1 MKRVLS
7 CLLILLFLFLTPGC
21 DTGGGAPSASPDA
34 SAKPKE
40 TATPT
45 PSPQMGGELKVP
57 LMAPDSFNP
66 LLTQSRDIL
75 NFLNLIF
82 EHPLVLDEKSRPA
95 PSLVEKWEV
104 SEDGRT
110 WTFHVRKD
118 VKWQNGQAMTGED
131 ILFTFQAL
139 QSGKLGSF
147 YEKNLAGNVNIVEAG
162 LRNNDPYTFFV
173 RLAEPSSEILDI
185 MTFPV
190 LSKNVYRSPEFMQK
204 EKGNLSMT
212 PIGTG
217 PYQADPSQPYNGTS
231 MKLVRNE
238 AWWNGKPYI
247 DTILARVY
255 QTNEEAR
262 VALGKGEM
270 DLVDT
275 MAVYANNYSD
285 LDKITGYKYL
295 TENYEFLALN
305 LDNPLFSDRNV
316 RKAIAYAIDRK
327 DIISRVYLNNAET
340 VDVPIPSNSWLY
352 DSAYRIYDY
361 DEKRA
366 SKLLKEAGWADSDG
380 DGVLDKTVEGE
391 KQDLTFTI
399 LTNSDNDFRRDV
411 AELISK
417 HLSLVGFRVQTEAV
431 DWEQLQGENM
441 QKHKF
446 DAILTGYYLD
456 YVPDLRFAFH
466 SSQIGKGKNN
476 FYRYQNPE
484 LDSLLDTA
492 AAAYK
497 EKDKKKA
504 YQKIQEHLVEELPV
518 ISLYFRTG
526 SLLVNNRVHGVKKV
540 RELNLYND
548 IKNWYLMDEK

>member
-139 QSGKLGSF
+139 QSGKLGSL
-147 YEKNLAGNVNIVEAG
+147 YEKDLAGNVNIVEAG

-173 RLAEPSSEILDI
+173 RLAEPSSEVLDI

-190 LSKNVYRSPEFMQK
+190 LSKNVYQSPEFMQK
-204 EKGNLSMT
+204 EKGNFSMT

-217 PYQADPSQPYNGTS
+217 PYQVDLSQPYNGTS

-238 AWWNGKPYI
+238 DWWNGKPYI
-247 DTILARVY
+247 DSILARVC

-262 VALGKGEM
+262 AALGKGEI

-305 LDNPLFSDRNV
+305 CNNPLFADKNV
-316 RKAIAYAIDRK
+316 RKAIAYAIDRT

-340 VDVPIPSNSWLY
+340 VDVPMPSNSWLY

-366 SKLLKEAGWADSDG
+366 AKLLKEAGWTDSDG
-380 DGVLDKTVEGE
+380 DGVLDKIVEGE
-391 KQDLTFTI
+391 KQDLAFTI

-431 DWEQLQGENM
+431 SWEQLQSENM

-492 AAAYK
+492 ATAYK

-504 YQKIQEHLVEELPV
+504 YQKIQEHLVGELPV

-526 SLLVNNRVHGVKKV
+526 SLLVNNRVHGVDKV
-540 RELNLYND
+540 RELNLYNN
-548 IKNWYLMDEK
+548 IKDWYLVNEK

>member
-21 DTGGGAPSASPDA
+21 DTGGGAPSDSPDA

-139 QSGKLGSF
+139 QSGKLGSL
-147 YEKNLAGNVNIVEAG
+147 YEKDLAGNVNIVEAG

-173 RLAEPSSEILDI
+173 RLAEPSSEVLDI

-190 LSKNVYRSPEFMQK
+190 LSKNVYQSPEFMQK
-204 EKGNLSMT
+204 EKGNFSMT

-217 PYQADPSQPYNGTS
+217 PYQVDLSQPYNGTS

-238 AWWNGKPYI
+238 DWWNGKPYI
-247 DTILARVY
+247 DSILARVC

-262 VALGKGEM
+262 AALGKGEI

-305 LDNPLFSDRNV
+305 CNNPLFADKNV
-316 RKAIAYAIDRK
+316 RKAIAYAIDRT

-340 VDVPIPSNSWLY
+340 VDVPMPSNSWLY

-366 SKLLKEAGWADSDG
+366 AKLLKEAGWTDSDG
-380 DGVLDKTVEGE
+380 DGVLDKIVEGE
-391 KQDLTFTI
+391 KQDLAFTI

-431 DWEQLQGENM
+431 SWEQLQSENM

-492 AAAYK
+492 ATAYK

-504 YQKIQEHLVEELPV
+504 YQKIQEHLVGELPV

-526 SLLVNNRVHGVKKV
+526 SLLVNNRVHGVDKV
-540 RELNLYND
+540 RELNLYNN
-548 IKNWYLMDEK
+548 IKDWYLVNEK

>member
-139 QSGKLGSF
+139 QSGKLGSL
-147 YEKNLAGNVNIVEAG
+147 YEKDLAGNVNIVEAG

-173 RLAEPSSEILDI
+173 RLAEPSSEVLDI

-190 LSKNVYRSPEFMQK
+190 LSKNVYQSPEFMQK
-204 EKGNLSMT
+204 EKGNFSMT

-217 PYQADPSQPYNGTS
+217 PYQVDLSQPYNGTS

-238 AWWNGKPYI
+238 DWWNGKPYI
-247 DTILARVY
+247 DSILARVC

-262 VALGKGEM
+262 AALGKGEI

-305 LDNPLFSDRNV
+305 CNNPLFADKNV
-316 RKAIAYAIDRK
+316 RKAIAYAIDRT

-431 DWEQLQGENM
+431 SWEQLQSENM

-504 YQKIQEHLVEELPV
+504 YQKIQEHLVGELPV

-526 SLLVNNRVHGVKKV
+526 SLLVNNRVHGVDKV
-540 RELNLYND
+540 RELNLYNN
-548 IKNWYLMDEK
+548 IKDWYLVNEK

>member
-139 QSGKLGSF
+139 QSGKLGSL
-147 YEKNLAGNVNIVEAG
+147 YEKDLAGNVNIVEAG

-173 RLAEPSSEILDI
+173 RLAEPSSEVLDI

-190 LSKNVYRSPEFMQK
+190 LSKNVYQSPELMQK
-204 EKGNLSMT
+204 EKGNFSMT

-217 PYQADPSQPYNGTS
+217 PYQVDLSQPYNGTS

-238 AWWNGKPYI
+238 DWWNGKPYI
-247 DTILARVY
+247 DSILARVC

-262 VALGKGEM
+262 AALGKGEI

-305 LDNPLFSDRNV
+305 CNNPLFADKNV
-316 RKAIAYAIDRK
+316 RKAIAYAIDRT

-340 VDVPIPSNSWLY
+340 VDVPMPSNSWLY

-366 SKLLKEAGWADSDG
+366 AKLLKEAGWTDSDG
-380 DGVLDKTVEGE
+380 DGVLDKIVEGE
-391 KQDLTFTI
+391 KQDLAFTI

-431 DWEQLQGENM
+431 SWEQLQSENM

-492 AAAYK
+492 ATAYK

-504 YQKIQEHLVEELPV
+504 YQKIQEHLVGELPV

-526 SLLVNNRVHGVKKV
+526 SLLVNNRVHGVDKV
-540 RELNLYND
+540 RELNLYNN
-548 IKNWYLMDEK
+548 IKDWYLVNEK

>member
-21 DTGGGAPSASPDA
+21 DTGGGAPSDSPDA

-139 QSGKLGSF
+139 QSGKLGSL
-147 YEKNLAGNVNIVEAG
+147 YEKDLAGNVNIVEAG

-190 LSKNVYRSPEFMQK
+190 LSKNVYQSPEFMQK
-204 EKGNLSMT
+204 EKGNFSMT

-217 PYQADPSQPYNGTS
+217 PYQVDLSQPYNGTS

-238 AWWNGKPYI
+238 DWWNGKPYI
-247 DTILARVY
+247 DSILARVC

-262 VALGKGEM
+262 AALGKGEI

-305 LDNPLFSDRNV
+305 CNNPLFADKNV
-316 RKAIAYAIDRK
+316 RKAIAYAIDRT

-340 VDVPIPSNSWLY
+340 VDVPMPSNSWLY

-366 SKLLKEAGWADSDG
+366 AKLLKEAGWTDSDG
-380 DGVLDKTVEGE
+380 DGVLDKIVEGE
-391 KQDLTFTI
+391 KQDLAFTI

-431 DWEQLQGENM
+431 SWEQLQSENM

-492 AAAYK
+492 ATAYK

-504 YQKIQEHLVEELPV
+504 YQKIQEHLVGELPV

-526 SLLVNNRVHGVKKV
+526 SLLVNNRVHGVDKV
-540 RELNLYND
+540 RELNLYNN
-548 IKNWYLMDEK
+548 IKDWYLVNEK

>member
-139 QSGKLGSF
+139 QSGKLGSL
-147 YEKNLAGNVNIVEAG
+147 YEKDLAGNVNIVEAG

-173 RLAEPSSEILDI
+173 RLAEPSSEVLGI

-190 LSKNVYRSPEFMQK
+190 LSKNVYQSPEFMQK
-204 EKGNLSMT
+204 EKGNFSMT

-217 PYQADPSQPYNGTS
+217 PYQVDLSQPYNGTS

-238 AWWNGKPYI
+238 DWWNGKPYI
-247 DTILARVY
+247 DSILARVC

-262 VALGKGEM
+262 AALGKGEI

-305 LDNPLFSDRNV
+305 CNNPLFADKNV
-316 RKAIAYAIDRK
+316 RKAIAYAIDRT

-340 VDVPIPSNSWLY
+340 VDVPMPSNSWLY

-366 SKLLKEAGWADSDG
+366 AKLLKEAGWTDSDG
-380 DGVLDKTVEGE
+380 DGVLDKIVEGE
-391 KQDLTFTI
+391 KQDLAFTI

-431 DWEQLQGENM
+431 SWEQLQSENM

-492 AAAYK
+492 ATAYK

-504 YQKIQEHLVEELPV
+504 YQKIQEHLVGELPV

-526 SLLVNNRVHGVKKV
+526 SLLVNNRVHGVDKV
-540 RELNLYND
+540 RELNLYNN
-548 IKNWYLMDEK
+548 IKDWYLVNEK

>member
-21 DTGGGAPSASPDA
+21 DAGDETPSASPDA

-66 LLTQSRDIL
+66 LLTQSKDVL

-82 EHPLVLDEKSRPA
+82 EHPLVLDENSRPT
-95 PSLVEKWEV
+95 PSLVAKWEV

>member
-1 MKRVLS
+1 
-7 CLLILLFLFLTPGC
+7 LLFLFLTPGC

-139 QSGKLGSF
+139 QSGKLGSL
-147 YEKNLAGNVNIVEAG
+147 YEKDLAGNVNIVEAG

-173 RLAEPSSEILDI
+173 RLAEPSSEVLDI

-190 LSKNVYRSPEFMQK
+190 LSKNVYQSPEFMQK
-204 EKGNLSMT
+204 EKGNFSMT

-217 PYQADPSQPYNGTS
+217 PYQVDLSQPYNGTS

-238 AWWNGKPYI
+238 DWWNGKPYI
-247 DTILARVY
+247 DSILARVC

-262 VALGKGEM
+262 AALGKGEI

-305 LDNPLFSDRNV
+305 CNNPLFADKNV
-316 RKAIAYAIDRK
+316 RKAIAYAIDRT

-340 VDVPIPSNSWLY
+340 VDVPMPSNSWLY

-366 SKLLKEAGWADSDG
+366 AKLLKEAGWTDSDG
-380 DGVLDKTVEGE
+380 DGVLDKIVEGE
-391 KQDLTFTI
+391 KQDLAFTI

-431 DWEQLQGENM
+431 SWEQLQSENM

-492 AAAYK
+492 ATAYK

-504 YQKIQEHLVEELPV
+504 YQKIQEHLVGELPV

-526 SLLVNNRVHGVKKV
+526 SLLVNNRVHGVDKV
-540 RELNLYND
+540 RELNLYNN
-548 IKNWYLMDEK
+548 IKDWYLVNEK

>member
-139 QSGKLGSF
+139 QSGKLGSL
-147 YEKNLAGNVNIVEAG
+147 YEKDLAGNVNIVEAG

-190 LSKNVYRSPEFMQK
+190 LSKNVYQSPEFMQK
-204 EKGNLSMT
+204 EKGNFSMT

-217 PYQADPSQPYNGTS
+217 PYQVDLSQPYNGTS

-238 AWWNGKPYI
+238 DWWNGKPYI
-247 DTILARVY
+247 DSILARVC

-262 VALGKGEM
+262 AALGKGEI

-305 LDNPLFSDRNV
+305 CNNPLFADKNV
-316 RKAIAYAIDRK
+316 RKAIAYAIDRT

-340 VDVPIPSNSWLY
+340 VDVPMPSNSWLY

-366 SKLLKEAGWADSDG
+366 AKLLKEAGWTDSDG
-380 DGVLDKTVEGE
+380 DGVLDKIVEGE
-391 KQDLTFTI
+391 KQDLAFTI

-431 DWEQLQGENM
+431 SWEQLQSENM

-492 AAAYK
+492 ATAYK

-504 YQKIQEHLVEELPV
+504 YQKIQEHLVGELPV

-526 SLLVNNRVHGVKKV
+526 SLLVNNRVHGVDKV
-540 RELNLYND
+540 RELNLYNN
-548 IKNWYLMDEK
+548 IKDWYLVNEK

>member
-139 QSGKLGSF
+139 QSGKLGSL
-147 YEKNLAGNVNIVEAG
+147 YEKDLAGNVNIVEAG

-190 LSKNVYRSPEFMQK
+190 LSKNVYQSPEFMQK
-204 EKGNLSMT
+204 EKGNFSMT

-217 PYQADPSQPYNGTS
+217 PYQVDLSQPYNGTS

-238 AWWNGKPYI
+238 DWWNGKPYI
-247 DTILARVY
+247 DSILARVC

-262 VALGKGEM
+262 AALGKGEI

-305 LDNPLFSDRNV
+305 CNNPLFADKNV
-316 RKAIAYAIDRK
+316 RKAIAYAIDRT

-340 VDVPIPSNSWLY
+340 VDVPMPSNSWLY

-366 SKLLKEAGWADSDG
+366 AKLLKEAGWTDSDG
-380 DGVLDKTVEGE
+380 DGVLDKIVEGE
-391 KQDLTFTI
+391 KQDLAFTI

-431 DWEQLQGENM
+431 SWEQLQSENM

-492 AAAYK
+492 ATAYR

-504 YQKIQEHLVEELPV
+504 YQKIQEHLVGELPV

-526 SLLVNNRVHGVKKV
+526 SLLVNNRVHGVDKV
-540 RELNLYND
+540 RELNLYNN
-548 IKNWYLMDEK
+548 IKDWYLVNEK

>member
-139 QSGKLGSF
+139 QSGKLGSL
-147 YEKNLAGNVNIVEAG
+147 YEKDLAGNVNIVEAG

-173 RLAEPSSEILDI
+173 RLAEPSSEVLDI

-190 LSKNVYRSPEFMQK
+190 LSKNVYQSPEFMQK
-204 EKGNLSMT
+204 EKGNFSMT

-217 PYQADPSQPYNGTS
+217 PYQVDLSQPYNGTS

-238 AWWNGKPYI
+238 DWWNGKPYI
-247 DTILARVY
+247 DSILARVC

-262 VALGKGEM
+262 AALGKGEI

-305 LDNPLFSDRNV
+305 CNNPLFADKNV
-316 RKAIAYAIDRK
+316 RKAIAYAIDRT

-340 VDVPIPSNSWLY
+340 VDVPMPSNSWLY

-366 SKLLKEAGWADSDG
+366 AKLLKEAGWTDSDG
-380 DGVLDKTVEGE
+380 DGVLDKIVEGE
-391 KQDLTFTI
+391 KQDLAFTI

-431 DWEQLQGENM
+431 SWEQLQSENM

>member
-139 QSGKLGSF
+139 QSGKLGSL
-147 YEKNLAGNVNIVEAG
+147 YEKDLAGNVNIVEAG

-173 RLAEPSSEILDI
+173 RLAEPSSEVLGI

-190 LSKNVYRSPEFMQK
+190 LSKNVYQSPEFMQK
-204 EKGNLSMT
+204 EKGNFSMT

-217 PYQADPSQPYNGTS
+217 PYQVDLSQPYNGTS

-238 AWWNGKPYI
+238 DWWNGKPYI
-247 DTILARVY
+247 DSILARVC

-262 VALGKGEM
+262 AALGKGET

-305 LDNPLFSDRNV
+305 CNNPLFADKNV
-316 RKAIAYAIDRK
+316 RKAIAYAIDRT

-340 VDVPIPSNSWLY
+340 VDVPMPSNSWLY

-366 SKLLKEAGWADSDG
+366 AKLLKEAGWTDSDG
-380 DGVLDKTVEGE
+380 DGVLDKIVEGE
-391 KQDLTFTI
+391 KQDLAFTI

-431 DWEQLQGENM
+431 SWEQLQSENM

-492 AAAYK
+492 ATAYK

-504 YQKIQEHLVEELPV
+504 YQKIQEHLVGELPV

-526 SLLVNNRVHGVKKV
+526 SLLVNNRVHGVDKV
-540 RELNLYND
+540 RELNLYNN
-548 IKNWYLMDEK
+548 IKDWYLVNEK

>member
-139 QSGKLGSF
+139 QSGKLGSL
-147 YEKNLAGNVNIVEAG
+147 YEKDLAGNVNIVEAG

-173 RLAEPSSEILDI
+173 RLAEPSSEVLDI

-190 LSKNVYRSPEFMQK
+190 LSKNVYQSPEFMQK
-204 EKGNLSMT
+204 EKGNFSMT

-217 PYQADPSQPYNGTS
+217 PYQVDLSQPYNGTS

-238 AWWNGKPYI
+238 DWWNGKPYI
-247 DTILARVY
+247 DSILARVC

-262 VALGKGEM
+262 AALGKGEI

-305 LDNPLFSDRNV
+305 CNNPLFADKNV
-316 RKAIAYAIDRK
+316 RKAIAYAIDRT

-340 VDVPIPSNSWLY
+340 VDVPMPSNSWLY

-366 SKLLKEAGWADSDG
+366 AKLLKEAGWTDSDG
-380 DGVLDKTVEGE
+380 DGVLDKTEGGQ
-391 KQDLTFTI
+391 KRDLTFTI
-399 LTNSDNDFRRDV
+399 LTNSDNDFRRDAIDLI
-411 AELISK
+411 AE
-417 HLSLVGFRVQTEAV
+417 HLALVGFKVQTELV
-431 DWEQLQGENM
+431 GWEQLQNERMRNR
-441 QKHKF
+441 QF

-456 YVPDLRFAFH
+456 YVHDLRFAFH
-466 SSQIGKGKNN
+466 SAQIGTELNN
-476 FYRYQNPE
+476 FIGYRNPE
-484 LDSLLDTA
+484 LDNLLDTA
-492 AAAYK
+492 AKAYT
-497 EKDKKKA
+497 EEDKRKA
-504 YQKIQEHLVEELPV
+504 YQKIQEHLVNELPV
-518 ISLYFRTG
+518 SRDPVRKYKLMTG
-526 SLLVNNRVHGVKKV
+526 SSFTRCSC
-540 RELNLYND
+540 
-548 IKNWYLMDEK
+548 IF

>member
-7 CLLILLFLFLTPGC
+7 CLLILLFLFLMPGC
-21 DTGGGAPSASPDA
+21 DVGGRTPSASPDA
-34 SAKPKE
+34 STKPEE

-82 EHPLVLDEKSRPA
+82 EHPLVLDENSRPT

-147 YEKNLAGNVNIVEAG
+147 YEKNLAGNGNIVQAG
-162 LRNNDPYTFFV
+162 LGNNDPYTFFV

-190 LSKNVYRSPEFMQK
+190 LSKNVYQSPEFMQN
-204 EKGNLSMT
+204 EKGNLSMI

-217 PYQADPSQPYNGTS
+217 PYQVDPSQPYNGTS
-231 MKLVRNE
+231 IKLVRND

-247 DTILARVY
+247 DSILAKVY

-262 VALGKGEM
+262 VALGKGET

-295 TENYEFLALN
+295 TENFEFLALN
-305 LDNPLFSDRNV
+305 SDNPLFADKNV
-316 RKAIAYAIDRK
+316 RKAVAYAIDRK

-366 SKLLKEAGWADSDG
+366 SKLLKEAGWVDSDG
-380 DGVLDKTVEGE
+380 DGVLDKTVGG
-391 KQDLTFTI
+391 KKRDLSFTI

-417 HLSLVGFRVQTEAV
+417 HLALVGFRVQTEAV
-431 DWEQLQGENM
+431 DWEQLQSENM

-492 AAAYK
+492 ATAYK

-504 YQKIQEHLVEELPV
+504 YQKIQELLAEELPV

-526 SLLVNNRVHGVKKV
+526 SLLINNRVHGVTKV
-540 RELNLYND
+540 RELNLYNN
-548 IKNWYLMDEK
+548 IKDWYLVDEK

>member
-21 DTGGGAPSASPDA
+21 DTGGGAPSDSPDA

-139 QSGKLGSF
+139 QSGKLGSL
-147 YEKNLAGNVNIVEAG
+147 YEKDLAGNVNIVEAG

-190 LSKNVYRSPEFMQK
+190 LSKNVYQSPEFMQK
-204 EKGNLSMT
+204 EKGNFSMT

-217 PYQADPSQPYNGTS
+217 PYQVDLSQPYNGTS

-238 AWWNGKPYI
+238 DWWNGKPYI
-247 DTILARVY
+247 DSILARVC

-262 VALGKGEM
+262 AALGKGEI

-305 LDNPLFSDRNV
+305 CNNPLFADKNV
-316 RKAIAYAIDRK
+316 RKAIAYAIDRT

-340 VDVPIPSNSWLY
+340 VDVPMPSNSWLY

-366 SKLLKEAGWADSDG
+366 AKLLKEAGWTDSDG
-380 DGVLDKTVEGE
+380 DGVLDKIVEGE
-391 KQDLTFTI
+391 KQDLAFTI

-431 DWEQLQGENM
+431 SWEQLQSENM

-466 SSQIGKGKNN
+466 SSQIGKGRMN

-492 AAAYK
+492 ATAYR

-504 YQKIQEHLVEELPV
+504 YQKIQEHLVGELPV

-526 SLLVNNRVHGVKKV
+526 SLLVNNRVHGVDKV
-540 RELNLYND
+540 RELNLYNN
-548 IKNWYLMDEK
+548 IKDWYLVNEK